1 MASRLLSDTLI
12 TFRNTRQM
20 PTVSALPRAVAW
32 RVMAVVTLV
41 GILMFLYLA
50 EVSQVTTT
58 TFDIELMQVEYQ
70 QWQER
75 NQKLEEEIS
84 QLESPQHV
92 LRYAEAH
99 GMVPRTD
106 AQYLTIQAGQ

>member
-20 PTVSALPRAVAW
+20 PVVSEMSRAVAW
-32 RVMAVVTLV
+32 RVMAIVTLL
-41 GILMFLYLA
+41 GILLFLYLA

-58 TFDIELMQVEYQ
+58 AFDIELMQVDYGH
-70 QWQER
+70 WQER

-84 QLESPQHV
+84 RLESPQHV
-92 LRYAEAH
+92 LQYAQAH
-99 GMVPRTD
+99 GMAPRTD
-106 AQYLTIQAGQ
+106 AQYLTVQSGP

>member
-1 MASRLLSDTLI
+1 MTSRLLSDTLM

-20 PTVSALPRAVAW
+20 PMVSALPRAVAW

-58 TFDIELMQVEYQ
+58 TFDIELMQVDYQ

-99 GMVPRTD
+99 GMVARTD

>member
-20 PTVSALPRAVAW
+20 PVVSEMSRAVAW
-32 RVMAVVTLV
+32 RVMAIVTLL
-41 GILMFLYLA
+41 GILLFLYLA

-58 TFDIELMQVEYQ
+58 AFDIELMQVEYH

-75 NQKLEEEIS
+75 NQALEQEIS
-84 QLESPQHV
+84 GLESPQHV
-92 LRYAEAH
+92 FQYAEAH
-99 GMVPRTD
+99 GMTPRVE
-106 AQYLTIQAGQ
+106 AEYLTIQAGQ